1 MKRQCITLS
10 LIEDLKRW
18 TMKIKYFEDTDTALL
33 EFSDRPISETKEI
46 NENIYLD
53 FDKEGNL
60 VGMTIEHALSQANIN
75 EVSFQQINRQVA

>member
-1 MKRQCITLS
+1 
-10 LIEDLKRW
+10 
-18 TMKIKYFEDTDTALL
+18 MKIKYFEDTDTALL
-33 EFSDRPISETKEI
+33 EFSDRPIFETKEI

-60 VGMTIEHALSQANIN
+60 IGMTIEHALSQANIN

>member
-1 MKRQCITLS
+1 V
-10 LIEDLKRW
+10 
-18 TMKIKYFEDTDTALL
+18 KIKYFEDTDTALL
-33 EFSDRPISETKEI
+33 EFSDHPVFETKEI

-53 FDKEGNL
+53 LDEDGNL